1 MHSGNSWLLR
11 VQEFY
16 VKHMPMIGDSH
27 VCIFIVQL
35 IRTNSWQERLPC
47 LEWIICLFRLQNG
60 WRGDTFP
67 LTWSRRHAFIFV
79 NVADPRSHE
88 VMGPAVDTP
97 AQKMWLLKM
106 TASEPGVWMTL
117 VKHPYLI
124 QLVGNLVSPLPE
136 PSNGTYEAFF
146 SSFDVSNDSKGRN
159 AVENE
164 GRL

>member
-1 MHSGNSWLLR
+1 MKIHKEHVSGCLWTKTCSHQLFDLVEISRNGTNDRYLMSSFTFLNFIFNLTHSGNSWLLR

-60 WRGDTFP
+60 WRGDTFQ

-88 VMGPAVDTP
+88 VMGPAADTP
-97 AQKMWLLKM
+97 AQKCGWWRRQPQNQV
-106 TASEPGVWMTL
+106 SEW
-117 VKHPYLI
+117 Y
-124 QLVGNLVSPLPE
+124 
-136 PSNGTYEAFF
+136 
-146 SSFDVSNDSKGRN
+146 
-159 AVENE
+159 
-164 GRL
+164 